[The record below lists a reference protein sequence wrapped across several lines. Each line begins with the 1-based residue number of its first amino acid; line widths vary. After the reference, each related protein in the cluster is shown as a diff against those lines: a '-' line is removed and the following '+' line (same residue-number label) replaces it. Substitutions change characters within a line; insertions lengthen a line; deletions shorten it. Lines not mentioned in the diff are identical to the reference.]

1 MQQHDK
7 KVNSFRE
14 FMGQCRISSTTPT
27 QIQESHTGWDNIDS
41 AYNGKFYVP
50 DSRIGEMYALMA
62 KAIFSDNEMITL
74 AERPRVAGPLRI
86 DFDIKYTIDEQAPP
100 PANERVYGG
109 EFFFDSVIASL
120 TGAIAWHIKMP
131 KETYKRLL
139 YVFEKAEPT
148 PINKDKTE
156 WKDGFHI
163 MMPEIITTSKVQK
176 DIRRHVLSDM
186 EELFTMDGFNI
197 INLQESDEA
206 NDKFKY
212 DDVYDNAIYTGAGWM
227 MYGCGKPGKSPYRLT
242 RISEGV
248 PDGIVFDSDN
258 WFNQES
264 PVRERLAVLFQQY
277 HCRYS
282 GIDSG
287 ATKFIRHLSIRRHQD
302 NDALPL
308 MPKYLEYLEKKKDEQ
323 DKQIE
328 KLQKE
333 DPHLRVLDEDDLEF
347 AIELVEKCLSKT
359 RADNYQEWV
368 KLCWCLH
375 NIHNIEKGDTAHQLK
390 LAFIKFSQQSDR
402 YKDEAEAACE
412 KYWKLSRSEMDTRT
426 KIGMGS
432 LIDWARADNP
442 KEYEDIMFNRRLQRV
457 IDTCCNK
464 YMPPPDGDTTDSDG
478 NPVKTKPKSC
488 NWDDVNWYLVEVL
501 YKRYGHNMVCT
512 TSMTTRVWWE
522 YKNHRWTNITEGL
535 RNYLSVDV
543 HDLFM
548 KCKKQYEQVKKRNE
562 NKEDSNSRTRYEDAE
577 RLERAAAGI
586 ARHTRN
592 ITSKNKIFNESSE
605 RFAWNYRSHTK
616 DPKHDKAFEELL
628 DLNLYLIG
636 LDNGVYDLKEH
647 AFRPG
652 CCDDMLSLGTGNIW
666 HEPELG
672 WQDPTVKAIQLFLA
686 QVLPD
691 RDTRHYVMI
700 LLASFLSGKVSE
712 LFHIFVGCGGNGK
725 SKLIDLFTAAMGQTT
740 GGTGYC
746 GNLPTTALTGKRGCS
761 SGPSPEFARL
771 RGMRF
776 VVVQEPETKDRLQP
790 GRLKELT
797 GGDTIQARA
806 LHKAPIEFK
815 PQFGM
820 VMASNVLPKVPG
832 DDGGLWRRMRV
843 VRFKSR
849 FRRTPIPDDPTEFP
863 IDEDLT
869 EKLREWR
876 FTFFWM
882 LTRYYKVYVEGD
894 EGAEPILDYGPGEP
908 RAKRGLPKCA
918 SVEYETSR
926 YQSQND
932 PINKFIVDNVNR
944 DLPPLAQKTAT
955 VDFDL
960 LWTRYVGWCKQ
971 QHSLPDQDE
980 LRNAMEHRFDVMQ
993 EGAGFRGWRK
1003 IALWTET
1010 EMHQRAQ
1017 LSALPEQT
1025 VLALEGGGEGAG
1037 SGANED
1043 GGPNGGGYCQ
1053 SQ

>member
-1 MQQHDK
+1 MQHASK
-7 KVNSFRE
+7 KKASSLQVLLS
-14 FMGQCRISSTTPT
+14 QCRVGKNKDHTYRGWGPTKQEYYHGNFDIPSTRRA
-27 QIQESHTGWDNIDS
+27 ELHS
-41 AYNGKFYVP
+41 
-50 DSRIGEMYALMA
+50 LLA
-62 KAIFSDNEMITL
+62 KAVFEDKETVTL
-74 AERPRVAGPLRI
+74 VECSGPAGPLRV
-86 DFDIKYTIDEQAPP
+86 DLDINYTIDPDHPP
-100 PANERVYGG
+100 PANQRVYEVADFLGQ
-109 EFFFDSVIASL
+109 FIAILCSAL
-120 TGAIAWHIKMP
+120 DECVVMP
-131 KETYKRLL
+131 EDKEKRLL
-139 YVFEKAEPT
+139 YVFEKSSPT
-148 PINKDKTE
+148 QKEANS
-156 WKDGFHI
+156 WKDGVHI
-163 MMPEIITTSKVQK
+163 MMPDIITSPQVQHF
-176 DIRRHVLSDM
+176 IRDM
-186 EELFTMDGFNI
+186 VIADMDDLLTDVREAGFDVTDSPEVI
-197 INLQESDEA
+197 YDEA
-206 NDKFKY
+206 VLERN
-212 DDVYDNAIYTGAGWM
+212 GWM
-227 MYGCGKPGKSPYRLT
+227 MYGCSKAGAPAYQLTSIWNGSVGDELHRYTESECDEAPGNIRRRLLMLFMNRHCKYAGEDSYAVQFIQRMSIRGYDEDNELPCT
-242 RISEGV
+242 A
-248 PDGIVFDSDN
+248 DFDKKRKL
-258 WFNQES
+258 QAEMKKKR
-264 PVRERLAVLFQQY
+264 REKQRKQ
-277 HCRYS
+277 
-282 GIDSG
+282 DSG
-287 ATKFIRHLSIRRHQD
+287 VR
-302 NDALPL
+302 
-308 MPKYLEYLEKKKDEQ
+308 YLENE
-323 DKQIE
+323 
-328 KLQKE
+328 E
-333 DPHLRVLDEDDLEF
+333 DLTFAVDL
-347 AIELVEKCLSKT
+347 VHKCLSSS
-359 RADNYQEWV
+359 RADNYQEWI

-375 NIHNIEKGDTAHQLK
+375 NIHNIDKNELK
-390 LAFIKFSQQSDR
+390 IAFIEFSKQSDK
-402 YKDEAEAACE
+402 YTDEESEAACE
-412 KYWKLSRSEMDTRT
+412 KQWALARSHLDTRD
-426 KIGMGS
+426 KLGMGS
-432 LIDWARADNP
+432 LCDWARRDNP
-442 KEYEDIMFNRRLQRV
+442 EEYKRLMANRLKGLMV
-457 IDTCCNK
+457 KCCNR
-464 YMPPPDGDTTDSDG
+464 YMPDSPPKKDADG
-478 NPVKTKPKSC
+478 NLVKTPPKAC

-501 YKRYGHNMVCT
+501 YKRYGYNMVCT
-512 TSMTTRVWWE
+512 SVQNKIWWE

-543 HDLFM
+543 HDLFDDL
-548 KCKKQYEQVKKRNE
+548 KEHYVQKKAQLADDH
-562 NKEDSNSRTRYEDAE
+562 EDQSKLE
-577 RLERAAAGI
+577 RLMRAAAGI

-1017 LSALPEQT
+1017 QSALPEQT
-1025 VLALEGGGEGAG
+1025 VLALEGGGDGAG
-1037 SGANED
+1037 GGANED